1 MLRTATT
8 AAATGTPAREQPP
21 RSLNLRVRRRVPGT
35 KDLPMSGMNL
45 AAPGRYPHPRPNSLI
60 GLSVGA
66 GGVEWSVLLLSVC
79 VCRAHTPIHTQSSP
93 SRARARTRLPGS
105 VERTRREW
113 EAQKEREVQE
123 KERERKEREKA
134 AGKVDTPVV
143 SVATLLEAA
152 RRKRAMSAIARDR
165 RVAAVAERRAAEERL
180 AREHILAQQRIA
192 SSLAPETLTRRRR
205 DAWWAELCTQQAET
219 TAPVYRASTQC
230 ACCGGKSVMSE
241 LTHVSRNY

>member
-79 VCRAHTPIHTQSSP
+79 VCHAHTPIHTQSSP

-152 RRKRAMSAIARDR
+152 RRKRAMSAVARDR

-180 AREHILAQQRIA
+180 AREHTLAQQRID
-192 SSLAPETLTRRRR
+192 LLCWPPRRRR
-205 DAWWAELCTQQAET
+205 SPAR
-219 TAPVYRASTQC
+219 RAATIRTFTGLLSPP
-230 ACCGGKSVMSE
+230 
-241 LTHVSRNY
+241 VSRGPWQSRRSRGRSLRVLWRVGTLSCA